1 MSWCPDDAENAGNYC
16 LHGVG
21 GAVVVD
27 RLEDVGVGVQGI
39 TPAFDPSIVCA
50 AARSG
55 RGTSGTRPIVLRM
68 MQDAAIREPSMTAGE
83 VELLLFAL
91 DRSRATFAW
100 KVGGLD
106 AVSLIRPHPPSTMT
120 LGGLLKHL
128 ALVEERYTIDFTGE
142 APGPPLDVADH
153 TDPGWAWRT
162 AADDSPQELYDL
174 WRRTVERSRTAMA
187 KALADGGLDQPA
199 KYTTSETGT
208 SPNLRRIV
216 VDLQDEYARHVG
228 HADLMRE
235 AIDGLVGDCPP
246 Q

>member
-1 MSWCPDDAENAGNYC
+1 M
-16 LHGVG
+16 
-21 GAVVVD
+21 
-27 RLEDVGVGVQGI
+27 
-39 TPAFDPSIVCA
+39 TPGKCGPYALALLNI
-50 AARSG
+50 SG
-55 RGTSGTRPIVLRM
+55 RGASGTGPSMLGM
-68 MQDAAIREPSMTAGE
+68 MNDTALDTTIREPSMTAGE
-83 VELLLFAL
+83 VELLLFTL

-100 KVGGLD
+100 KIGGLD
-106 AVSLIRPHPPSTMT
+106 AASLNRPHPPSTMT

-153 TDPGWAWRT
+153 SDPDWAWRT
-162 AADDSPQELYDL
+162 AADDSPEDLYDL

-187 KALADGGLDQPA
+187 RALADGGLDQPA
-199 KYTTSETGT
+199 KYTTSEAGT

-235 AIDGLVGDCPP
+235 VIDGLVGDCPP

>member
-1 MSWCPDDAENAGNYC
+1 MTND
-16 LHGVG
+16 
-21 GAVVVD
+21 
-27 RLEDVGVGVQGI
+27 
-39 TPAFDPSIVCA
+39 T
-50 AARSG
+50 
-55 RGTSGTRPIVLRM
+55 VL
-68 MQDAAIREPSMTAGE
+68 DTTIREPSMTAGE

-100 KVGGLD
+100 KIGGLD
-106 AVSLIRPHPPSTMT
+106 AAGLTRPHPPSAMT

-153 TDPGWAWRT
+153 TDPDWAWRT
-162 AADDSPQELYDL
+162 AAEDTPQELYDL

-187 KALADGGLDQPA
+187 RALADGGLDQPA
-199 KYTTSETGT
+199 KYTTSDTGT